1 VSDHDQDQFPAELEP
16 IAERLRQ
23 QRATADPLQLD
34 EIKLRARARSVSR
47 GGRTSSIRS
56 RLATIVA
63 VIGLL
68 GGTSGAVAV
77 GWGDNG
83 DGNGHGA
90 DHGEYHEGKG
100 CHKDQEH
107 GRSDECKEHHGGD
120 QQGHKGNNGGGG
132 ERHSGDRHN
141 TKDNHGSSREHG
153 RRR

>member
-1 VSDHDQDQFPAELEP
+1 MSDHDQDQFPAELEP
-16 IAERLRQ
+16 IAARLRQ
-23 QRATADPLQLD
+23 QRAKADPMQLD

-47 GGRTSSIRS
+47 GGRTSSIKS

-77 GWGDNG
+77 GWGDNA

-100 CHKDQEH
+100 CHKDREH
-107 GRSDECKEHHGGD
+107 GRSDECKEHHGSGD
-120 QQGHKGNNGGGG
+120 QQGNKD
-132 ERHSGDRHN
+132 HSGDGGKQHK

-153 RRR
+153 KRR

>member
-1 VSDHDQDQFPAELEP
+1 MSDHDQDQFPAELEP
-16 IAERLRQ
+16 IAARLRQ
-23 QRATADPLQLD
+23 QRAKADPLQLD

-77 GWGDNG
+77 GWGNNA

-100 CHKDQEH
+100 CQKEH
-107 GRSDECKEHHGGD
+107 GRSDQCKEHHGSND
-120 QQGHKGNNGGGG
+120 QQSTKDDNGGGG
-132 ERHSGDRHN
+132 KQHN
-141 TKDNHGSSREHG
+141 TKDNHGSSRQHG
-153 RRR
+153 KRR

>member
-1 VSDHDQDQFPAELEP
+1 MSEHDQDQFPAELEP
-16 IAERLRQ
+16 IAARLRQ
-23 QRATADPLQLD
+23 QRAKADPLQLD

-77 GWGDNG
+77 GWGDNA

-100 CHKDQEH
+100 CHKDREH
-107 GRSDECKEHHGGD
+107 GRSDQCKEHHGSGD
-120 QQGHKGNNGGGG
+120 QQGNKD
-132 ERHSGDRHN
+132 HSGDGGKQHK
-141 TKDNHGSSREHG
+141 TKDNHGGSREHG
-153 RRR
+153 KRR